1 MHTFLHELRYALRQ
15 LRKSPGFALVSVL
28 TLALGIGAN
37 VAVFSVTNAVML
49 NPSGIPHADGM
60 VALRARY
67 LALADLS
74 SIGISAPDFG
84 DAADGK
90 FFRHAKRNAVK
101 GGAAGEVRAADR
113 VSAHAR
119 FTARLWR
126 LSADALSAAR
136 IAHLHGLGDGRRN
149 RRGATLLRNFGS
161 TG

>member
-90 FFRHAKRNAVK
+90 DIFQ
-101 GGAAGEVRAADR
+101 
-113 VSAHAR
+113 
-119 FTARLWR
+119 
-126 LSADALSAAR
+126 SAA
-136 IAHLHGLGDGRRN
+136 ALQAGN
-149 RRGATLLRNFGS
+149 YNYSSQNAAPELLRGFKV
-161 TG
+161 